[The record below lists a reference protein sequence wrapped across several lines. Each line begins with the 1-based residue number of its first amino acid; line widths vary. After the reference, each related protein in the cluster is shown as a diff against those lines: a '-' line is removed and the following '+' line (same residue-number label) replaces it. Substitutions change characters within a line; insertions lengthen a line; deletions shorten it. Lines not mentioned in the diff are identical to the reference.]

1 MRFRRDKEPK
11 KCTTVLFVQSPE
23 TIAEWKGD
31 DGGFYCSE
39 FCADAG
45 ETIEPVAASQPP
57 EMASTAGASYD
68 R

>member
-1 MRFRRDKEPK
+1 MHNCAFCSNPLRQ
-11 KCTTVLFVQSPE
+11 L
-23 TIAEWKGD
+23 AEWKGN
-31 DGGFYCSE
+31 DGRFYCSD